1 MAYVVAIG
9 VAIGVGFGLM
19 VAVKVGAEGGVVA
32 GVAVGL
38 AIGVAFL
45 ITYFRLAPYPLDFA
59 ITTAAYIVVKRNP
72 QSSFRVWRWCP
83 VAWNEMIWAPLPF
96 VGRLLVLMAQQ
107 NREEAFKQ
115 IAFVA
120 AERSLQKRA
129 AVKALSEIAINDV
142 KAKSLAE
149 VAQVTE
155 RLMWATDAPADLP
168 DELAI
173 FLPRFAQVS
182 QHVGQYLEL
191 HNAFRKEKA
200 LIAAVESAVS
210 LQKSLIVSRGKNAPR
225 LLKIANRWCDLLQTE
240 LESFRAR
247 TKVER
252 TIPNPFVFG
261 MPVNETTNNVFTGRR
276 DIADQ
281 IEESLLGASHT
292 PMLLLH
298 GPRRMGKTSILKQL
312 PRMLGPDFAPSMLD
326 LEMKAPR
333 EDVSSLLIYISR
345 AVSEGLRRRHVF
357 VEPLTDRKMTRKS
370 SRVPEEMRSP
380 FRAFDDWLDNVER
393 EMPPRMR
400 ALLCLDE
407 YESLQSALAAGWGGD
422 FLDTMRNLLQHRQRL
437 ALMFCGAHTFAEMGH
452 EWTSR
457 FISAR
462 RVRVGFLTRDELIP
476 LLTEPIPEFDM
487 RYADDGALGR
497 IIMSTN
503 GQPFLTQAIAFE
515 LVQFLNSEK
524 RKVATLADVETA
536 IIRALE
542 SGGEYFANVWSDAGE
557 EGRTILLAI
566 AGGETPPDLPAAEER
581 LRNQDLLNSDGQFAV
596 PMIERWVREKASRLF
611 SRAM

>member
-1 MAYVVAIG
+1 MAG
-9 VAIGVGFGLM
+9 
-19 VAVKVGAEGGVVA
+19 
-32 GVAVGL
+32 
-38 AIGVAFL
+38 
-45 ITYFRLAPYPLDFA
+45 
-59 ITTAAYIVVKRNP
+59 
-72 QSSFRVWRWCP
+72 
-83 VAWNEMIWAPLPF
+83 
-96 VGRLLVLMAQQ
+96 Q

-120 AERSLQKRA
+120 AERPLQKRA
-129 AVKALSEIAINDV
+129 AIKAMAEIAVDDLQ
-142 KAKSLAE
+142 AKSASE
-149 VAQVTE
+149 VAYVTE
-155 RLMWATDAPADLP
+155 RLMWTSDAPADLP
-168 DELAI
+168 GELAT

-191 HNAFRKEKA
+191 HNDYRKGQTLE
-200 LIAAVESAVS
+200 AAVDSVVQ
-210 LQKSLIVSRGKNAPR
+210 LQKSLIISRGRNAPR
-225 LLKIANRWCDLLQTE
+225 LLQAANQWCDLLQTE
-240 LESFRAR
+240 LETFKSR
-247 TKVER
+247 TKAER
-252 TIPNPFVFG
+252 LIDNPFVFG
-261 MPVNETTNNVFTGRR
+261 IPVNETPNNVFTGRR
-276 DIADQ
+276 DIAEQ

-312 PRMLGPDFAPSMLD
+312 PRMLGPDFAPSLLD
-326 LEMKAPR
+326 LEKRAAR
-333 EDVSSLLIYISR
+333 EDASSLLIYISR
-345 AVSEGLRRRHVF
+345 AVSEGLRRRHVV
-357 VEPLTDRKMTRKS
+357 VEPLADNKM
-370 SRVPEEMRSP
+370 MRGP
-380 FRAFDDWLDNVER
+380 FRAFDEWLDKVER

-437 ALMFCGAHTFAEMGH
+437 VLMFTGAHTFAEMGQ

-462 RVRVGFLTRDELIP
+462 RVRVSFLTREELIP

-487 RYADDGALGR
+487 RYADDGAMER
-497 IIMSTN
+497 IIIITN

-536 IIRALE
+536 ITRAME

-557 EGRTILLAI
+557 EGRAILLAI
-566 AGGETPPDLPAAEER
+566 VNGETPPDLPAAEER
-581 LRNQDLLNSDGQFAV
+581 LRNQDLLNSDGRFAV
-596 PMIERWVREKASRLF
+596 PMIERWVLEKASKLF